1 MKPVVLALNAQF
13 GVGAGGNI
21 SDWEMLRLS
30 GALQWHGESDPTA
43 VETCSR
49 AGA

>member
-1 MKPVVLALNAQF
+1 MKPVVPALNAQF
-13 GVGAGGNI
+13 GVGAGGKGAFAP
-21 SDWEMLRLS
+21 LRLQ
-30 GALQWHGESDPTA
+30 GALQWHGESVPAA